1 MSKKVKIRSHS
12 SSKSYTIDMDE
23 LSCQCRDWT
32 ERRHVYPVND
42 PRRLC
47 KHIIGAIM
55 GKGGFPQSLLPIE
68 NTIYRIAAEGRGFPI
83 TTGWQAVRIRGREY
97 DIFLPETQTG
107 AWVNIYGDAGKW
119 GYDRFEDRWSYEAA
133 PEDEEAVL
141 AAVRDLERGMASNP
155 AQASRPAG
163 GQDAPTAFKDPA
175 EATKYLFEEAATLAE
190 NGQPEKASAIFTR
203 LLTYSIPA
211 MDRVE
216 AYYCRGMCYFLM
228 GRMQESRADIHQ
240 AAKIGSTKAAE
251 FLKTHFR

>member
-1 MSKKVKIRSHS
+1 MSKKVLIESFS
-12 SSKSYTIDMDE
+12 SSNSYLVDMDE

-32 ERRHVYPVND
+32 DRRHNYPSKD

-55 GKGGFPQSLLPIE
+55 GEGGFPQSLLPIE
-68 NTIYRIAAEGRGFPI
+68 STIHRIAAEGRGFPI
-83 TTGWQAVRIRGREY
+83 TIGWKTVTIQGREY
-97 DIFLPETQTG
+97 DIFLPETKNG
-107 AWVNIYGDAGKW
+107 EWINIYGDEGKW
-119 GYDRFEDRWSYEAA
+119 GYNLSQERWSYDAA
-133 PEDEEAVL
+133 PEDEEDLLEALLKFKKGQRPNRKQAVKPTNGQG
-141 AAVRDLERGMASNP
+141 AP
-155 AQASRPAG
+155 A
-163 GQDAPTAFKDPA
+163 TFKDAA
-175 EATKYLFEEAATLAE
+175 EATKSLFEMAATLAE
-190 NGQPEKASAIFTR
+190 NGQPDKACAIFTR

-228 GRMQESRADIHQ
+228 GRMQESRDDINQ